1 MGTPNVVNVAID
13 QQKNIRYE
21 VIAYRQLSQPETVQ
35 AVRMAVAM
43 MNKKPKKNMVY
54 RFVTIIGHND

>member
-1 MGTPNVVNVAID
+1 METPSVVNVAID

-21 VIAYRQLSQPETVQ
+21 VIAYRQLSQAETVQ

-43 MNKKPKKNMVY
+43 MKKKPRKNMVY
-54 RFVTIIGHND
+54 RS